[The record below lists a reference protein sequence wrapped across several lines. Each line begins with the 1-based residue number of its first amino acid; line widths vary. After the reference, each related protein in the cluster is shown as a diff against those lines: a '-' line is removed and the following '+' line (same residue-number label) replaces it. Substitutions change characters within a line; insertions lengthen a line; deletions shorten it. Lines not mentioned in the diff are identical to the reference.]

1 MEKQEACQ
9 SAMCVFSACDCRYA
23 SACARVDVENERL
36 HRCVCLFVC
45 VHVKVLYIGQ
55 TAGLVQKA
63 YGAFCLFGM
72 QQALSLSEQ
81 GSKTSVNSLGQLV

>member
-1 MEKQEACQ
+1 
-9 SAMCVFSACDCRYA
+9 MCFQPACDCRYA
-23 SACARVDVENERL
+23 SVRACVDVQSVFRS
-36 HRCVCLFVC
+36 VCLFVC